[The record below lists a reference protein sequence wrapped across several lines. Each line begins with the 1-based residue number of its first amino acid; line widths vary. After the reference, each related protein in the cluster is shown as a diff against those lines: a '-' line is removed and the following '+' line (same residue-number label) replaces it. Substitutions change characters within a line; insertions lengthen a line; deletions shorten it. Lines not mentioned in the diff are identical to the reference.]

1 MKIKY
6 FIIVVFSSLAIVTL
20 LIPNDSYDPK
30 IYLYANIFHFNLL
43 MILASNFKW
52 NNIVSLSNTNFKI
65 PFKILAIGFIGI
77 TGILIAGHN
86 AQVLY
91 LSVSPENEV
100 YFEDHSLSLVY
111 LLIFYVAVEEI
122 IFRKFMISKLS
133 EKYNLV
139 KAIRYSALIF
149 TLAHIFQGGLRI
161 DLYFASLI
169 FGYTYW
175 ILKDWFLCFIL
186 HALFNAIVKIRSI
199 IYFSGTDV
207 FDIDSRWAF
216 VILILGIAMVWYS
229 ISELKKRALRTKPK

>member
-6 FIIVVFSSLAIVTL
+6 FIILVFLVLTMITVLS
-20 LIPNDSYDPK
+20 PNDSYNPK
-30 IYLYANIFHFNLL
+30 IYFYSDIVLYSII
-43 MILASNFKW
+43 MILASNFNW
-52 NNIVSLSNTNFKI
+52 NNIVSLSKTNFKI

-100 YFEDHSLSLVY
+100 YFEDPSLSLVY

-122 IFRKFMISKLS
+122 VFRKFMISKLI

-149 TLAHIFQGGLRI
+149 ALAHIFQGGLRI

-175 ILKDWFLCFIL
+175 IIKDWFLCFIL

-216 VILILGIAMVWYS
+216 VLLILGIVMVWYS
-229 ISELKKRALRTKPK
+229 ISELKKRALCT